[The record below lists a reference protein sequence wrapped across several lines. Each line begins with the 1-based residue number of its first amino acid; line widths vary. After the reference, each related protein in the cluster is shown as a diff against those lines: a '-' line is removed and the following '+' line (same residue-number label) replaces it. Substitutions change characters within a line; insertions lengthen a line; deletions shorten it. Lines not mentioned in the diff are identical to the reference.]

1 MKVIAFL
8 LLALLPG
15 PPAWADAAK
24 PNIIVIIADDL
35 GWQDVG
41 WHGGEIKTPHLDQLA
56 HAGAKLEQFY
66 VLPLCS
72 PTRAALMTG
81 RYPIRYGLQVG
92 VVRPWADYGL
102 PLQERTLPQVLKDAG
117 YSTHLSGKWHLGHCA
132 PEYLPTRRGFDTQY
146 GHYNGAIDY
155 FTLQRDGGHDWH
167 RNDKRSDDKGY
178 STELIGNEAV
188 RVIGEA
194 KAGQPF
200 FLYVPFNAP
209 HTPLQVP
216 ADIKA
221 RHSHLKNKNRRDY
234 AEMIACLDDQVG
246 RMVAALSQRGMTD
259 NTLIVFSSD
268 NGGLPGYGGV
278 NRPFRAGKGTLYE
291 GGVRVCA
298 FACWPGTI
306 KAGTVVHE
314 PLHVTDWL
322 PTLTRL
328 AGGKSPEQPPLDG
341 RDVWPVLTASAKS
354 PHEEILLNVT
364 PAAGAIRMGK
374 WKLLESGGLS
384 ANDPGHT
391 RKGNGPAKLELFDL
405 EADPGEENNLADR
418 QPEMVDKLRARL
430 ETYRKAAVPPRTAK
444 EPPGFKAP
452 EVWGENRR

>member
-1 MKVIAFL
+1 
-8 LLALLPG
+8 
-15 PPAWADAAK
+15 
-24 PNIIVIIADDL
+24 
-35 GWQDVG
+35 
-41 WHGGEIKTPHLDQLA
+41 
-56 HAGAKLEQFY
+56 
-66 VLPLCS
+66 
-72 PTRAALMTG
+72 
-81 RYPIRYGLQVG
+81 
-92 VVRPWADYGL
+92 
-102 PLQERTLPQVLKDAG
+102 
-117 YSTHLSGKWHLGHCA
+117 
-132 PEYLPTRRGFDTQY
+132 
-146 GHYNGAIDY
+146 
-155 FTLQRDGGHDWH
+155 
-167 RNDKRSDDKGY
+167 
-178 STELIGNEAV
+178 
-188 RVIGEA
+188 
-194 KAGQPF
+194 
-200 FLYVPFNAP
+200 
-209 HTPLQVP
+209 
-216 ADIKA
+216 
-221 RHSHLKNKNRRDY
+221 
-234 AEMIACLDDQVG
+234 
-246 RMVAALSQRGMTD
+246 MTD

-268 NGGLPGYGGV
+268 NGGLPGYGGI

-298 FACWPGTI
+298 FASWPGTI
-306 KAGTVVHE
+306 QAGTVVHE

-384 ANDPGHT
+384 ANDPGQT
-391 RKGNGPAKLELFDL
+391 RKGNGPAKVELFDL

-452 EVWGENRR
+452 EIWGENRR